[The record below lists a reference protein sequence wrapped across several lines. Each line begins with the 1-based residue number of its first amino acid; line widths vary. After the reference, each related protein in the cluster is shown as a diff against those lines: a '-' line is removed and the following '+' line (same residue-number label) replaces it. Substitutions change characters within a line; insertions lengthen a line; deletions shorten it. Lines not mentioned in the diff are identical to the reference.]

1 MPDSDI
7 VTTHFAFSY
16 LHDTILK
23 LDELGHDIPTK
34 YKMLE
39 RYSGT
44 SVMDVPMNDPSI
56 YALLES
62 PAPLGVTAED
72 IGCEIGT
79 LGLPELG
86 TRFVQQVL
94 IEARPRT
101 LPDLL
106 QVSGL
111 PTEPTCGSEMLRS
124 LYGTAF
130 ATFLRLLEHVTV

>member
-1 MPDSDI
+1 MILRRFSILRMMPGSDI
-7 VTTHFAFSY
+7 ITTHFAFSY

-94 IEARPRT
+94 IEAHPAHFCRSSPGFRT
-101 LPDLL
+101 YSRNRCMARKC
-106 QVSGL
+106 SGSY
-111 PTEPTCGSEMLRS
+111 T
-124 LYGTAF
+124 
-130 ATFLRLLEHVTV
+130 